1 MLGAKPKL
9 ALLLF
14 CAAKRK
20 PKWNWSL
27 LEHCTLA
34 PVSEPS
40 FRLVQQKMNPNAT
53 DGPVPMTGGVPV
65 NDGGFIYRYR
75 YMDGGLT
82 SAWLGAGR

>member
-1 MLGAKPKL
+1 
-9 ALLLF
+9 
-14 CAAKRK
+14 
-20 PKWNWSL
+20 
-27 LEHCTLA
+27 
-34 PVSEPS
+34 
-40 FRLVQQKMNPNAT
+40 MNPNAT